1 MSLLGMCPCVATIYK
16 IFDKMLV
23 HNDYIKYL
31 LLYKDVT
38 WASTLLHHRPRH
50 LPTPAIPTPHPRR
63 PQPGPHPC
71 SPLRLLPPPSNVA
84 PICLLSPRVRRHPLK
99 DHHGRPSTPDISSH
113 DNSSGI
119 SHDGSLSLL
128 SCSCTI
134 SNLESHPSAT
144 PPPNVAS
151 SVAPPLIA
159 EAGGS
164 SAALEEEGK
173 LRWRQ
178 ILPRRRPRPLD
189 PRRPCHLAHA
199 GCLGKAPP

>member
-1 MSLLGMCPCVATIYK
+1 VSI
-16 IFDKMLV
+16 
-23 HNDYIKYL
+23 
-31 LLYKDVT
+31 
-38 WASTLLHHRPRH
+38 LLHHRPCH
-50 LPTPAIPTPHPRR
+50 LPTPAIHGCHVPSLPTPAWPS
-63 PQPGPHPC
+63 PVLAVAPPS
-71 SPLRLLPPPSNVA
+71 SPLKRRARLSSQPPRASS
-84 PICLLSPRVRRHPLK
+84 SPQGPP
-99 DHHGRPSTPDISSH
+99 RPSLDISSH

-164 SAALEEEGK
+164 SAALEEEGE

-189 PRRPCHLAHA
+189 PRRPYHLAHA